1 MVDFPVV
8 DFGALSPEINSA
20 RMYTGPGSASLQA
33 AASAWNGLAA
43 ELSSAATGYEKVIT
57 QLASDEWM
65 GPASAS
71 MASAAQPY
79 VSWMS
84 TTAAQAEQ
92 AATQARSAAAAYEQA
107 FAATVPPPLVAANR
121 AETAA
126 AVQANVFGQYT
137 PLIAQLESQYGEMW
151 AQDSAAM
158 YAYAGQ
164 SAAAA
169 QVTPF
174 ASPAAT
180 TNAAGTATQAAA
192 VSSATGN
199 SAATSSQTILQELI
213 SLLPSNIQS
222 FLTPTGFQKAFGSPS
237 SIEQTLWSFIFGTTV
252 LPTNLSALVTQ
263 YSPYASFYYNT
274 EGLPYFSVGMG
285 NFGVQMA
292 KTFGAI
298 GGAAPAAAAAPP
310 SLGGLGG
317 ALGGG
322 AGALGHMSGG
332 VGGGVAAG
340 LGNAGSLSGKLAV
353 PASWIGGAAPQ
364 VPTPGNPIPVSTV
377 SAVQEGGGGN
387 LLGGMPLAGAGA
399 GGHGAGAGPRY
410 GVKPTVMTRPPFA
423 G

>member
-1 MVDFPVV
+1 M
-8 DFGALSPEINSA
+8 DFGALPPEINSA
-20 RMYTGPGSASLQA
+20 RMYAGSGSSSLQA

-43 ELSSAATGYEKVIT
+43 ELSSAATGYDTVIT

-92 AATQARSAAAAYEQA
+92 AATQARAAAAAYEQA

-121 AETAA
+121 AETTAA
-126 AVQANVFGQYT
+126 AQANVFGQYT
-137 PLIAQLESQYGEMW
+137 PLIAQLEAQYGEMW

-180 TNAAGTATQAAA
+180 TNTSGMAAQAAA

-213 SLLPSNIQS
+213 ALLPSSIQAL
-222 FLTPTGFQKAFGSPS
+222 LTPSGFQNFISSPS
-237 SIEQTLWSFIFGTTV
+237 GFLSTFYALIFGTTV
-252 LPTNLSALVTQ
+252 LPTNLSAFISN
-263 YSPYASFYYNT
+263 YSPYASFFYNT

-292 KTFGAI
+292 KTLGLL
-298 GGAAPAAAAAPP
+298 GGAPAAAGAGAATGG
-310 SLGGLGG
+310 LGGLGG
-317 ALGGG
+317 MLGGGGG
-322 AGALGHMSGG
+322 AGA
-332 VGGGVAAG
+332 VGPGVAAG
-340 LGNAGSLSGKLAV
+340 LGNAGAVGKLAV
-353 PASWIGGAAPQ
+353 PPSWIGGAPLAAPKA
-364 VPTPGNPIPVSTV
+364 PLPISSV
-377 SAVQEGGGGN
+377 SAVPEGGGAGN
-387 LLGGMPLAGAGA
+387 LLGGMPLAGAG
-399 GGHGAGAGPRY
+399 GGHIGGPGPRY
-410 GVKPTVMTRPPFA
+410 GFKPTVMSRPPFA

>member
-1 MVDFPVV
+1 MV
-8 DFGALSPEINSA
+8 DFGALPPEINSA
-20 RMYTGPGSASLQA
+20 RMYAGPGSSSLQA

-43 ELSSAATGYEKVIT
+43 ELNSAASGYDTVIT

-92 AATQARSAAAAYEQA
+92 AATQARAAAAAYEQA
-107 FAATVPPPLVAANR
+107 FQSMVPPPLIAANR
-121 AETAA
+121 AATTAYT
-126 AVQANVFGQYT
+126 QANVFGQYT
-137 PLIAQLESQYGEMW
+137 PTIAQLEAQYGEMW

-158 YAYAGQ
+158 YGYAGQ

-180 TNAAGTATQAAA
+180 TNPAGTATQAAA
-192 VSSATGN
+192 VSSATGT

-222 FLTPTGFQKAFGSPS
+222 LLMPGGFEKAFGTPALT
-237 SIEQTLWSFIFGTTV
+237 EQTLWGLIFGTSV
-252 LPTNLSALVTQ
+252 LPTSLSALVTD
-263 YSPYASFYYNT
+263 YSPYASLFYNT

-292 KTFGAI
+292 KSLGVLGGAGPAAGAGGAI
-298 GGAAPAAAAAPP
+298 GG
-310 SLGGLGG
+310 LGGLGG
-317 ALGGG
+317 MLGGG
-322 AGALGHMSGG
+322 GGG
-332 VGGGVAAG
+332 VGAASGVAAG
-340 LGNAGSLSGKLAV
+340 VGNAGSVGKLAV
-353 PASWIGGAAPQ
+353 PPSWIGGAPLAAPHA
-364 VPTPGNPIPVSTV
+364 PLPMSSV
-377 SAVQEGGGGN
+377 SAAPEGGGSGN
-387 LLGGMPLAGAGA
+387 LLGGMPLAG
-399 GGHGAGAGPRY
+399 GGGGGFGGPGAGPRY
-410 GVKPTVMTRPPFA
+410 GFKPTVMSRPPFA